1 MEQRVGFAPTLMIL
15 QTIALLLGYR
25 RIFNFLKL
33 SIYIISKFLRIFNF
47 VFRKRGWRISKRP
60 ASYKRHPC
68 PYECWGNIYT
78 AVPYTDWR
86 RRWDSN
92 PRCCYTSIVFK
103 TILVSRLSTSAYKRW
118 KYKTRTYN
126 SGLTNQRVTFTLTT
140 TYLLRSSESR
150 TNSTPYL

>member
-25 RIFNFLKL
+25 RIFNSLKL

-68 PYECWGNIYT
+68 PYECRENIYT
-78 AVPYTDWR
+78 AVPYTGEHL
-86 RRWDSN
+86 
-92 PRCCYTSIVFK
+92 Y
-103 TILVSRLSTSAYKRW
+103 SRSHTLIGAERGI
-118 KYKTRTYN
+118 RTP
-126 SGLTNQRVTFTLTT
+126 GAVTHQ
-140 TYLLRSSESR
+140 
-150 TNSTPYL
+150 